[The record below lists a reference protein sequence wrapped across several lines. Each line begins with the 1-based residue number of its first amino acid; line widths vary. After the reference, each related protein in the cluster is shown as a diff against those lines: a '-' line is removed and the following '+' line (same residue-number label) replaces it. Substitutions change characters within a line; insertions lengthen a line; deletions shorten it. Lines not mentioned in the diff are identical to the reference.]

1 MLQRTDLPTT
11 TTTFGLQ
18 AYFLTLRTDTTTGST
33 FQLKKLN
40 VIRGK
45 DHIQENVQVE
55 NYGHQWITI
64 NIMCALQCS
73 YTHLITRHY
82 SVKNVCV
89 CVLFSL
95 KSEFSCT

>member
-18 AYFLTLRTDTTTGST
+18 AYFLTLRTDTTTTGST
-33 FQLKKLN
+33 FQFKNLN

-89 CVLFSL
+89 CVCYSPW
-95 KSEFSCT
+95 KV